1 MPSNKTLSTDTLFWT
16 SCSLTGCTTNYT
28 IEDMRKIVEVRM
40 ANDGLEGIA
49 RLINS
54 IRKPFHIC

>member
-1 MPSNKTLSTDTLFWT
+1 MPSNKTLSTDTISWM
-16 SCSLTGCTTNYT
+16 SCSLIGCTTNT

-40 ANDGLEGIA
+40 ANDGLEGVD